1 MQQLCLGPD
10 REPSMTLVKIL
21 RPVVRGGHAEP
32 DVGSQS
38 LAFSVQNGCDAF
50 LRTSSQISGAILEL
64 FVLYMYCVYML
75 YLYCIR
81 AACTT
86 VL

>member
-1 MQQLCLGPD
+1 MQQLCLGDD
-10 REPSMTLVKIL
+10 REPSVTPVKVF

-50 LRTSSQISGAILEL
+50 LRTPSQISGAILES
-64 FVLYMYCVYML
+64 FVLYMYCVYI
-75 YLYCIR
+75 YI
-81 AACTT
+81 
-86 VL
+86 